1 MRSSLVFVVL
11 IVMLLVSVN
20 YSNSSKSANK
30 QTPLPPKTCQKP
42 VACNCNLTVNQ
53 DSHVSDAIKNFET
66 KLEKLTAQ
74 NLETKLEKL
83 IALVNKIST
92 PGKVT

>member
-1 MRSSLVFVVL
+1 MRSSLVFVEL

-53 DSHVSDAIKNFET
+53 DSYVSDAIKN
-66 KLEKLTAQ
+66 LE
-74 NLETKLEKL
+74 LET
-83 IALVNKIST
+83 
-92 PGKVT
+92 GKTHCTELGNEAGKTHRTSEQNFYSR